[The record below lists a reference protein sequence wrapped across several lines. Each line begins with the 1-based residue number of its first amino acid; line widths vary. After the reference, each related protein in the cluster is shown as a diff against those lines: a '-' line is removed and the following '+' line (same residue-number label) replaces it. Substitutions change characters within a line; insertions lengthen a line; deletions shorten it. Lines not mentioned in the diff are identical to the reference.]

1 MMRSRSMD
9 AILCGAAIL
18 STLVGAADLR
28 AQDSALHKAPWPYTS
43 CNSSADDYAPIAD
56 QRGSGVLF
64 TSERS
69 GVSQVYL
76 CTASG
81 MVSLV
86 DGSINEKGHAAGY
99 VSISSS
105 GDGVGARYIRGERQT
120 FSSIIRVTRAS
131 DAIDAGQPFENVNG
145 QFYSSQ
151 PTISPDGTR
160 MMLVSDR
167 EGGAGGLDIWMLERR
182 VDGTWSAMQ
191 HAGEALNSPGDEI
204 SPVLVSSDTLLFA
217 SNAMGGLGGFDLY
230 MSFYRN
236 GRWGDPV
243 PLDEINTSSDESDA
257 CILPDGT
264 ICFASNR
271 AGGQGGFDLW
281 LWKP

>member
-1 MMRSRSMD
+1 MG
-9 AILCGAAIL
+9 AILCGATIL
-18 STLVGAADLR
+18 STLVGAADLL
-28 AQDSALHKAPWPYTS
+28 AQDSALHKAPWPHAS
-43 CNSSADDYAPIAD
+43 CNSSADEYAPIVD
-56 QRGSGVLF
+56 LRGSGVLF

-69 GVSQVYL
+69 GVAQVYH
-76 CTASG
+76 CNTSAT
-81 MVSLV
+81 VTLV
-86 DGSINEKGHAAGY
+86 EGSINEKGRASGY
-99 VSISSS
+99 VSISRSS
-105 GDGVGARYIRGERQT
+105 DGVGALYLRGERQT
-120 FSSIIRVTRAS
+120 FSSIVRVTRAS
-131 DAIDAGQPFENVNG
+131 DAIEVGQPVENVNG

-151 PTISPDGTR
+151 PTISPDGNR

-182 VDGTWSAMQ
+182 VDGTWSAIE

-204 SPVLVSSDTLLFA
+204 SPVLVSNDTLLFA
-217 SNAMGGLGGFDLY
+217 SNGMGGLGGFDLY
-230 MSFYRN
+230 MSLYRN

-243 PLDEINTSSDESDA
+243 PLDEINTTSDESDA

>member
-1 MMRSRSMD
+1 MALSRSIN
-9 AILCGAAIL
+9 AIVCRAALLCAFAGAAHL
-18 STLVGAADLR
+18 H
-28 AQDSALHKAPWPYTS
+28 AQDSALPKAPWPHSS
-43 CNSSADDYAPIAD
+43 CNSPADEYAPAVD
-56 QRGSGVLF
+56 LRGSGMLF

-69 GVSQVYL
+69 GVSQVYH
-76 CTASG
+76 CSASG
-81 MVSLV
+81 KVLLV
-86 DGSINEKGHAAGY
+86 GGTFNEKGRAAGY
-99 VSISSS
+99 VSITSG
-105 GDGVGARYIRGERQT
+105 GDGLGARYLLAERQT
-120 FSSIIRVTRAS
+120 FSSIVRVTRTA
-131 DAIDAGQPFENVNG
+131 DAIELGQPLENVNG
-145 QFYSSQ
+145 QFYASQ
-151 PTISPDGTR
+151 PTISPDDTR

-167 EGGAGGLDIWMLERR
+167 EGGFGGLDIWMLERR

-217 SNAMGGLGGFDLY
+217 SNGMGGLGGFDLY
-230 MSFYRN
+230 MSVYRN
-236 GRWGDPV
+236 GRWSDPV
-243 PLDEINTSSDESDA
+243 PLDEINTGSDESDA